1 MLIMAEG
8 GVKPKKTRKINDHQD
23 ILITDEDLLVGRT
36 LIQGNL
42 TRRLTMHSEGF
53 LFQMVVQTLNI
64 GCLMSLNWIIILL
77 NFGYVYEK
85 RTQTARKVKLKTQ
98 IRQET
103 STAQTH

>member
-1 MLIMAEG
+1 M
-8 GVKPKKTRKINDHQD
+8 R
-23 ILITDEDLLVGRT
+23 
-36 LIQGNL
+36 
-42 TRRLTMHSEGF
+42 SEGF
-53 LFQMVVQTLNI
+53 LFRMVVQTLNI

-103 STAQTH
+103 STVQTH